1 METLSARTPAAIEEI
16 ISEALE
22 ANNDD
27 QLRALIAI
35 THPADI
41 AEVMERLNPEAKLK
55 IFRMLDL
62 DQVGDTLHEMG
73 SDAIR
78 EVFSN
83 LTDTE
88 IAHYLNPMPMDD
100 AARIVTE
107 VVPERQEAI
116 LAAMG
121 IVDAQEVRN
130 LIQYP
135 PQSAGRLMTE
145 KFVRIRPDMTVETA
159 IAHLRHI
166 DPEVETIT
174 DLYVLDEQRHLLGVV
189 SLRELI
195 TAPYE
200 SRIEDIMTKDVVY
213 VTPEVDQ
220 EIVARSV
227 SKYDFLAMPVADANR
242 VMLGVITVDDIIH
255 VLVEEGSEDQLRF
268 GGVEGGATVNQ
279 PYFTVPIPTVIRHRI
294 GWLLLLF
301 VAETLT
307 GSVLRIFEHELAAVV
322 SLSFFIPLLIGT
334 GGNTGSQTVS
344 TIIRGLALGEI
355 RFSDTGRVIVR
366 ELGSGLLLGLLLGL
380 VAFARTI
387 LWGGLSLTFCLVI
400 GLTILAICTWANA
413 IGAAIPLIASR
424 LKIDPAV
431 VSAPLITTLVD
442 ATGLAIYLLIAKALL
457 GI

>member
-1 METLSARTPAAIEEI
+1 
-16 ISEALE
+16 
-22 ANNDD
+22 
-27 QLRALIAI
+27 
-35 THPADI
+35 
-41 AEVMERLNPEAKLK
+41 
-55 IFRMLDL
+55 
-62 DQVGDTLHEMG
+62 MG

-145 KFVRIRPDMTVETA
+145 KFVRIRPDMTVESA

-174 DLYVLDEQRHLLGVV
+174 DLYVLDEQRKLLGVV

-195 TAPYE
+195 TAPYQ
-200 SRIEDIMTKDVVY
+200 SRIEGIMTKDVVY

-242 VMLGVITVDDIIH
+242 IMLGVITVDDIIH

-268 GGVEGGATVNQ
+268 AAVEGGATVNQ

-307 GSVLRIFEHELAAVV
+307 GSVLRLFEHELAAVV

-355 RFSDTGRVIVR
+355 RFSDTLRVIVR

-380 VAFARTI
+380 VAFSRTI

-400 GLTILAICTWANA
+400 GLTILAICTWANT
-413 IGAAIPLIASR
+413 IGAVIPLIASR

-442 ATGLAIYLLIAKALL
+442 ASGLAIYLLIAKALL